1 MLETNRKEKMMIPK
15 NRITTSILTGA
26 SIASGT
32 VILSLFEP
40 DRLVLP
46 AVLLAA
52 ILIFSAPYL
61 TFGRSEGVSDGRA
74 YHLAAVVAGLA
85 TGLVILGQPTEGRL
99 IPTIAEAAQQG
110 GSMLATGLAGW
121 ALWRAGARSMP
132 TLPDVLNGKLV
143 WATSAAAGYFLLPGT
158 LSIILLEIT
167 LLTIH
172 YFLRAKYK
180 LLQVDLN
187 FSQIISVQGYL
198 MMNMMLLMFRP

>member
-1 MLETNRKEKMMIPK
+1 MIPK

-26 SIASGT
+26 SVASAT

-46 AVLLAA
+46 AVMMAV

-74 YHLAAVVAGLA
+74 CQLAAVVAGIA

-132 TLPDVLNGKLV
+132 TLPDVLNGKIV
-143 WATSAAAGYFLLPGT
+143 WATSAAAGYFLLTGT

-167 LLTIH
+167 LLTTH
-172 YFLRAKYK
+172 YLLRAKYK
-180 LLQVDLN
+180 SLQVDLN
-187 FSQIISVQGYL
+187 FAQIVAVQVCL
-198 MMNMMLLMFRP
+198 MLNMMLLMFLT

>member
-1 MLETNRKEKMMIPK
+1 MIPK

-26 SIASGT
+26 SVASAT

-61 TFGRSEGVSDGRA
+61 TFGRSEGVSEGRA
-74 YHLAAVVAGLA
+74 YHLAAVVAGIA

-132 TLPDVLNGKLV
+132 TLPDVLNGKIV

-198 MMNMMLLMFRP
+198 MMNMMLLMLRP

>member
-1 MLETNRKEKMMIPK
+1 MIPK
-15 NRITTSILTGA
+15 NRITASILTGA
-26 SIASGT
+26 SVASAT

-46 AVLLAA
+46 AVMMAA
-52 ILIFSAPYL
+52 ILIFTAPYL

-74 YHLAAVVAGLA
+74 CQLAAVVAGIA

-121 ALWRAGARSMP
+121 ALWKAGSHSMP
-132 TLPDVLNGKLV
+132 TLPDVLNGKIV
-143 WATSAAAGYFLLPGT
+143 WATSAAAGYFLLTGT

-187 FSQIISVQGYL
+187 FSQIIAVQGCL

>member
-1 MLETNRKEKMMIPK
+1 MIPK
-15 NRITTSILTGA
+15 NRITASILTGA
-26 SIASGT
+26 SVASAT

-46 AVLLAA
+46 AVMMAA
-52 ILIFSAPYL
+52 ILIFTAPYL

-74 YHLAAVVAGLA
+74 CQLAAVVAGIA

-121 ALWRAGARSMP
+121 ALWKAGSHSMP

-143 WATSAAAGYFLLPGT
+143 WATSAAAGYFLLTGT
-158 LSIILLEIT
+158 LSIVLLEVT
-167 LLTIH
+167 LLTTH
-172 YFLRAKYK
+172 YLLRAKYK
-180 LLQVDLN
+180 SLQVDLN
-187 FSQIISVQGYL
+187 FAQIVAVQVCL
-198 MMNMMLLMFRP
+198 MLNMMLLMFLP

>member
-1 MLETNRKEKMMIPK
+1 MIPK

-26 SIASGT
+26 SVASAT

-46 AVLLAA
+46 AVMMAA
-52 ILIFSAPYL
+52 ILIFTAPYL

-74 YHLAAVVAGLA
+74 CQLAAVVAGIA

-121 ALWRAGARSMP
+121 ALWKAGSHSMP
-132 TLPDVLNGKLV
+132 TLPDVLNGKIV
-143 WATSAAAGYFLLPGT
+143 WATSAAVGYFLLTGT

-187 FSQIISVQGYL
+187 FSQIIAVQGCL

>member
-1 MLETNRKEKMMIPK
+1 MIPK

-26 SIASGT
+26 SVASAT
-32 VILSLFEP
+32 VILSIFEP

-46 AVLLAA
+46 AVLMAA
-52 ILIFSAPYL
+52 ILIFNVPYL

-74 YHLAAVVAGLA
+74 CQLAAVVAGIA

-121 ALWRAGARSMP
+121 ALWKAGAHSMP

-143 WATSAAAGYFLLPGT
+143 WATSAAAGYFLLTGT
-158 LSIILLEIT
+158 LSIVLLEIT

-172 YFLRAKYK
+172 YFVRAKYES
-180 LLQVDLN
+180 LHVDLN
-187 FSQIISVQGYL
+187 ISQIVAVQGCL
-198 MMNMMLLMFRP
+198 MMNMMLLMFLP

>member
-1 MLETNRKEKMMIPK
+1 MIPK
-15 NRITTSILTGA
+15 NRITASILTGA
-26 SIASGT
+26 SVASAT

-46 AVLLAA
+46 AVMMAA
-52 ILIFSAPYL
+52 ILIFTAPYL

-74 YHLAAVVAGLA
+74 CQLAAVVAGIA

-121 ALWRAGARSMP
+121 ALWKAGSHSMP
-132 TLPDVLNGKLV
+132 TLPDVLNGKIV
-143 WATSAAAGYFLLPGT
+143 WATSAAAGYFLLTGT

-187 FSQIISVQGYL
+187 FSQIIAVQGCL
-198 MMNMMLLMFRP
+198 MMNIMLLMFRP

>member
-1 MLETNRKEKMMIPK
+1 MIPK

-26 SIASGT
+26 SVASAT

-46 AVLLAA
+46 AVMMAV

-74 YHLAAVVAGLA
+74 CQLAAVVAGIA

-132 TLPDVLNGKLV
+132 TLPDVLNGKIV
-143 WATSAAAGYFLLPGT
+143 WATSAAAGYFLLTGT

-167 LLTIH
+167 LLTTH
-172 YFLRAKYK
+172 YLLRAKYK
-180 LLQVDLN
+180 SLQVDLN
-187 FSQIISVQGYL
+187 FAQIVAVQVCL
-198 MMNMMLLMFRP
+198 MLNMMLLMFLP

>member
-1 MLETNRKEKMMIPK
+1 MIPK

-26 SIASGT
+26 SVASAT
-32 VILSLFEP
+32 VILSIFEP

-74 YHLAAVVAGLA
+74 CQLAAVVAGLA

-121 ALWRAGARSMP
+121 ALWKAGSHSMP
-132 TLPDVLNGKLV
+132 TLPDVLNGKIV
-143 WATSAAAGYFLLPGT
+143 WATSAAAGYFLLTGT
-158 LSIILLEIT
+158 LSVVLLEIT

-187 FSQIISVQGYL
+187 FSQIIAVQGCL
-198 MMNMMLLMFRP
+198 MMNMMFLMFRP

>member
-1 MLETNRKEKMMIPK
+1 MILK
-15 NRITTSILTGA
+15 NQFARAIFTGA
-26 SIASGT
+26 VVASAV

-46 AVLLAA
+46 AVLMAA
-52 ILIFSAPYL
+52 ILIFNAPYL

-74 YHLAAVVAGLA
+74 YHLAAVVAGIA

-121 ALWRAGARSMP
+121 ALWKAGTHSMP

-143 WATSAAAGYFLLPGT
+143 WATSAAAGYFLFSGA
-158 LSIILLEIT
+158 LSIVLLEIT
-167 LLTIH
+167 LLTTH
-172 YFLRAKYK
+172 YLLRAKYK
-180 LLQVDLN
+180 SLHVDLN
-187 FSQIISVQGYL
+187 FAQIVAVQVCL
-198 MMNMMLLMFRP
+198 MLNMLLLMLPVLAS

>member
-1 MLETNRKEKMMIPK
+1 MIPK

-26 SIASGT
+26 SVASAT

-46 AVLLAA
+46 AVMMAA
-52 ILIFSAPYL
+52 ILIFTAPYL

-74 YHLAAVVAGLA
+74 CQLAAVVAGIA

-121 ALWRAGARSMP
+121 ALWKAGARSMP
-132 TLPDVLNGKLV
+132 TLPDVLNGKIV
-143 WATSAAAGYFLLPGT
+143 WATSAAVGYFLFTGT
-158 LSIILLEIT
+158 LSVVLLEIT

-172 YFLRAKYK
+172 YFVRAKYK

-187 FSQIISVQGYL
+187 FSQIIAVQGCL
-198 MMNMMLLMFRP
+198 MMNMMFLMFRP